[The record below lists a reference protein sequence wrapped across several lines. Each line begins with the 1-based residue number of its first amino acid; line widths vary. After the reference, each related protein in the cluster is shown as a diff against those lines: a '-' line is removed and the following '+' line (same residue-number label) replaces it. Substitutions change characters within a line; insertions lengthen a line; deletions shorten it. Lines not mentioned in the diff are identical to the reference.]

1 MAIGID
7 ELDDDFEFE
16 SQVQDDNQNQNTND
30 NQNSDDN
37 QDDNQNDDQNNDN
50 QDDNQNDDNQQDDN
64 QITDALS
71 AFLKTKGIDDITK
84 IKFENENG
92 ETEELD
98 WNSLTPEEQ
107 LNILNDNPEPE
118 RDLDDSEIDLIN
130 RLRSSNLTPDE
141 FVAMIKQQGASEYA
155 RSLEEAPK
163 YQIDDL
169 NDDELFILD
178 LQTRIEDI
186 TEEEAMQALEKAKSN
201 ETLFAKQVQGIRSE
215 YKRIEDENNQR
226 LTLQEENER
235 KEQYQQFQDSV
246 LSEIQNLNKIGDLD
260 IELDVDEMNDVAS
273 FILSEDGAGINYFSK
288 ALNDPKQLV
297 KMAWFALKGEEAI
310 DNISN
315 YFKNQIK
322 EVSRQ
327 QYQKGL
333 EDGKSGKS
341 SRVVARKQ
349 TPSKKQTDQQFS
361 SIDDLD

>member
-16 SQVQDDNQNQNTND
+16 SQVQDDNQNQDT
-30 NQNSDDN
+30 
-37 QDDNQNDDQNNDN
+37 DDNQNVDDNH
-50 QDDNQNDDNQQDDN
+50 DDNQNEDHNDDNHNDDDNHDDNQDDN
-64 QITDALS
+64 QITDAIS
-71 AFLKTKGIDDITK
+71 AYLKTKGIDDITK

-155 RSLEEAPK
+155 RSLEETPK

-186 TEEEAMQALEKAKSN
+186 TEEEALQALEKAKSN
-201 ETLFAKQVQGIRSE
+201 EALFAKQVQGIRSE

-226 LTLQEENER
+226 LALQQENER

-333 EDGKSGKS
+333 EDGKS
-341 SRVVARKQ
+341 SRVVARKPAQ
-349 TPSKKQTDQQFS
+349 SKKTTDQQFS